1 MGLGPR
7 EMSVGTR
14 KLISL
19 EAAAAWRRTRER
31 EATTA

>member
-1 MGLGPR
+1 
-7 EMSVGTR
+7 MSVGTR

-31 EATTA
+31 EAASASIA